1 MLIGPNAF
9 AFVSHDVYMRILR
22 DLLHA
27 ILSSHSVFMPL
38 SPSDNYW
45 WIAAVT
51 APLNKFNVNIR
62 VIYSILLFIAVS
74 VSFCMHT
81 RMYCGQFSQWKTDMR
96 VWLSHTSWN
105 TRLLNIP
112 KWKPITDS
120 ISCKTVSQHILWM
133 KVQTDYRVVIFSSFK
148 KEKEKKEERTKNR
161 NLV

>member
-1 MLIGPNAF
+1 MLLF
-9 AFVSHDVYMRILR
+9 LSLMRCTCEYYVTCCMQSYLVILC
-22 DLLHA
+22 LC
-27 ILSSHSVFMPL
+27 L
-38 SPSDNYW
+38 SPYDNYW
-45 WIAAVT
+45 WIAVVT
-51 APLNKFNVNIR
+51 APLNKFNGNIR
-62 VIYSILLFIAVS
+62 VIYSILLFLAVS

-133 KVQTDYRVVIFSSFK
+133 KVQTDYRIVIFSFLK
-148 KEKEKKEERTKNR
+148 KEKEKKEERIKNR